1 MDDDDISQLAYVGND
16 TPEER
21 KLKRQRYM
29 ELQEVLIK
37 AFNEDKQENDRS
49 AISSSSS
56 SSIGVMKPNGKLT
69 IKK

>member
-21 KLKRQRYM
+21 QLKKQRYM

-37 AFNEDKQENDRS
+37 AFQEDKVEFDRS

-56 SSIGVMKPNGKLT
+56 SSIGVMKPNGKPT

>member
-37 AFNEDKQENDRS
+37 AFNEDKQEYDRS

-56 SSIGVMKPNGKLT
+56 SSIGVMKPNGKFT

>member
-37 AFNEDKQENDRS
+37 AFNEDKQDFDRS

-56 SSIGVMKPNGKLT
+56 SSIGVMKPNSKLT